1 MRTVGPTIAS
11 LQLRRSSWSLVAL
24 FAMSAATVLPTVPAS
39 AQAGEGGPAVGIHKS
54 HYSKAI
60 DLTGGIVRVLI
71 IGSDRRRDGS
81 VEGERG
87 DALHLISYNTRLNKA
102 SVINIPRDTY
112 VEIPSRRARDRI
124 NAALEYGGP
133 KEQVRAVE
141 KFVGFDIDYY
151 VMTDFDGFKAMI
163 DAIGG
168 VTVYVPQD
176 MRDPNSGA
184 FFNKGPVHLDGNGAL
199 AFSRNR
205 HFVRGDFER
214 TENQL
219 RLMLHVMRQIRAEF
233 PSNPTKLVKYMGI
246 LSRYVELDLP
256 YGEAFRLAMAAVSVD
271 PRSVQSYTVQ
281 GSIADVGGASVVM
294 PSGNEVAF
302 KDIADDGLLQN
313 AGPSLIS

>member
-1 MRTVGPTIAS
+1 MRAVGRTITS
-11 LQLRRSSWSLVAL
+11 LHRRRSSLSL
-24 FAMSAATVLPTVPAS
+24 FALLAVSAATVTPSVPVL
-39 AQAGEGGPAVGIHKS
+39 AQTEGSGPAVGIHKS
-54 HYSKAI
+54 HYNKAI
-60 DLTGGIVRVLI
+60 DLSGGIVRVLI

-81 VEGERG
+81 VEGERA
-87 DALHLISYNTRLNKA
+87 DALHLVSYNTRLNRA

-133 KEQVRAVE
+133 KEQVRTVE
-141 KFVGFDIDYY
+141 KFVGFEIDYY

-184 FFNKGPVHLDGNGAL
+184 FFGKGPAHLDGNGAL
-199 AFSRNR
+199 AFARNR

-246 LSRYVELDLP
+246 LSRHVELDLP

-294 PSGNEVAF
+294 PSGNEAAF